1 MIAAVAMM
9 SPTVPPI
16 TTPPAILPAFEPL
29 TTEEYVLEEDVG
41 VAAGSSLEKT
51 LEEVLEGTL
60 EGTPEWVLEG
70 TLEWVLE
77 GTLEWVLEGTLEGP
91 MSEQGPNSGESIK
104 QVE

>member
-16 TTPPAILPAFEPL
+16 TTPPAILPAFERR
-29 TTEEYVLEEDVG
+29 TSEEYVLEEDVG

-51 LEEVLEGTL
+51 LE
-60 EGTPEWVLEG
+60 WVF
-70 TLEWVLE
+70 
-77 GTLEWVLEGTLEGP
+77 EGTLEGP
-91 MSEQGPNSGESIK
+91 MSEPGPNSGESTK